1 MKRLSWCIVLSI
13 LLTVSSPLYGGIY
26 SWTDENGVKH
36 FSNTAPSQDAEDV
49 IEASENSERSDDYNK
64 QKTVSSG
71 ISEDMKELRNS
82 LLYYSKMEKKLTF
95 QELVGVECLLNQIK
109 KRKTIK
115 ELTQGEKAQVENL
128 SSKAEEA
135 KEGLTQQQLAQLKQ
149 AVVLINARWEQDHR
163 EELTPVEL
171 ADLDKLLRSKWNKM
185 REALSRNEIEKAV
198 SYFSDSTKDVFRKTF
213 SALPPEKRSQL
224 AQDLGDIQF
233 IKERGNTV
241 EYDLR
246 TTEDGKKY
254 SYFLL
259 FEKGYD
265 GVWRIR
271 SF

>member
-1 MKRLSWCIVLSI
+1 MKRHSWCIVL
-13 LLTVSSPLYGGIY
+13 LLLISVSYPLYGGIY

-36 FSNTAPSQDAEDV
+36 FSNTVPSQDAKDV
-49 IEASENSERSDDYNK
+49 TKASENSERSDDDNM
-64 QKTVSSG
+64 QKSVSSG
-71 ISEDMKELRNS
+71 ISEDIKELRSS
-82 LLYYSKMEKKLTF
+82 LAYYSKMEEKLTF
-95 QELVGVECLLNQIK
+95 QELVGVEWLLNQIK
-109 KRKTIK
+109 KPKAIK
-115 ELTQGEKAQVENL
+115 ELTQDEKVQVENL
-128 SSKAEEA
+128 LSKTKEA
-135 KEGLTQQQLAQLKQ
+135 KEGLTHQQLAQLKQ
-149 AVVLINARWEQDHR
+149 AVAFINAKWDQDHR
-163 EELTPVEL
+163 EELTSVEL

-198 SYFSDSTKDVFRKTF
+198 SYFSDSTKDAYRKTF

-224 AQDLGDIQF
+224 AQDLDDIQF